1 MEAINGG
8 SQFDDVW
15 NQAYT
20 SGLMVYKNLP
30 SLSFKGALLSL
41 LVFAFWAVALAAV
54 AIGFLMFLA
63 SHVLMA
69 LLIIVGPI
77 FVACALFEASRQYFV
92 GWLSTCISTVV
103 SQVLVVA
110 LMSLMIRIETS
121 ELSRLSPASTG
132 ANEVGQIGALLGV
145 AALLGI
151 CAWLARQIP
160 SVAVG
165 IAGGAYHQLGSY
177 VGAAAAA
184 VKKVGSVS
192 RSAAA
197 AVASRVGAAST
208 SSLRPFAGR
217 SLSGGRQ

>member
-1 MEAINGG
+1 
-8 SQFDDVW
+8 
-15 NQAYT
+15 
-20 SGLMVYKNLP
+20 MVYKNLP

-92 GWLSTCISTVV
+92 GWLSTCVSTVV

-110 LMSLMIRIETS
+110 LMSLMIKIETN
-121 ELSRLSPASTG
+121 ELSRISPASTG

-160 SVAVG
+160 NVAVG

-184 VKKVGSVS
+184 VKKVGSAG
-192 RSAAA
+192 RSAAT
-197 AVASRVGAAST
+197 AVTSRLGATTT
-208 SSLRPFAGR
+208 SPHRAFAGR
-217 SLSGGRQ
+217 SLSGGGQ